1 MKKTCNCALRE
12 YLSNCLAQARCEE
25 ILIQSRFSKH
35 LAKDTNSCTKLE
47 HSNDLCC
54 MQTFVLFLAS
64 LGDDTDALIHGLER
78 VILKYRAI
86 D

>member
-1 MKKTCNCALRE
+1 MKNSCHCALRE
-12 YLSNCLAQARCEE
+12 YLSGCLAQARCEE

-35 LAKDTNSCTKLE
+35 LAKDTNSCTKPE

-54 MQTFVLFLAS
+54 MLTFVLYLAS
-64 LGDDTDALIHGLER
+64 LSDDTDALIHDLDQ
-78 VILKYRAI
+78 VIRKYRTI